1 MTIHKEHTPLLLQDP
16 ALTMKPKK
24 DASAWMIIAPLF
36 FITFGFGAL
45 YAPMV
50 EFYTVVFCNRYYDAQ
65 NTDLTLEIPMEKCT
79 IPQVQAVVSQ
89 FQAIIMFL
97 TYGTTLVVASFY
109 GALSDRKGRRLI
121 FKIAAVGN
129 MILMVAY
136 IVTIKYQ
143 SVFGISLLFIAPV
156 IRGFMAGDTVFFAAT
171 QAYISDCTTPTKRTL
186 VFSQMMSAT
195 FLGASLGPSA
205 ASFLIKGSGS
215 IISIF
220 YIFLLL
226 NLCFFLYV
234 AFVLPESN
242 ELKTITERGGD
253 TKTLLQRLNIFAAL
267 HILYRTRPTYTKR
280 WTPIIA
286 ILVQFFSS
294 VVALP
299 PVLLYAML
307 KFGWTSFEGGFYV
320 SIVSFS
326 KLGITLFLV
335 PFLSKLYHKHK
346 TTTPE
351 SEDGDDTSMK
361 EDEARQSIRF
371 DTWMIRAGVIAETGC
386 FILSGLAQTSFQ
398 FTGAGVIHAFAVLA
412 HPSLKSLLIAM
423 VKPSE
428 VGELLGAV
436 AVIEAF
442 SMVVSQL
449 TINSLYSATV
459 GILPQ
464 LIFFFCSA
472 VAGIALIL
480 SFFIKLLPKEAS
492 FTV

>member
-1 MTIHKEHTPLLLQDP
+1 
-16 ALTMKPKK
+16 
-24 DASAWMIIAPLF
+24 MI
-36 FITFGFGAL
+36 
-45 YAPMV
+45 
-50 EFYTVVFCNRYYDAQ
+50 
-65 NTDLTLEIPMEKCT
+65 
-79 IPQVQAVVSQ
+79 
-89 FQAIIMFL
+89 
-97 TYGTTLVVASFY
+97 
-109 GALSDRKGRRLI
+109 
-121 FKIAAVGN
+121 
-129 MILMVAY
+129 
-136 IVTIKYQ
+136 
-143 SVFGISLLFIAPV
+143 PV
-156 IRGFMAGDTVFFAAT
+156 I
-171 QAYISDCTTPTKRTL
+171 RTL
-186 VFSQMMSAT
+186 VFSQMMSAS
-195 FLGASLGPSA
+195 FLGASLGKKKKSSHVTKKNMILIVIIGPSV

-226 NLCFFLYV
+226 NICFFIYV
-234 AFVLPESN
+234 VLILPESN
-242 ELKTITERGGD
+242 ELKVVTESD

-267 HILYRTRPTYTKR
+267 HILYRTRPTHTKR

-346 TTTPE
+346 VSDASADQT
-351 SEDGDDTSMK
+351 
-361 EDEARQSIRF
+361 RQSIRF

-398 FTGAGVIHAFAVLA
+398 FTAAGVIHAFAVLA

-442 SMVVSQL
+442 SSKFL
-449 TINSLYSATV
+449 
-459 GILPQ
+459 
-464 LIFFFCSA
+464 
-472 VAGIALIL
+472 
-480 SFFIKLLPKEAS
+480 
-492 FTV
+492 